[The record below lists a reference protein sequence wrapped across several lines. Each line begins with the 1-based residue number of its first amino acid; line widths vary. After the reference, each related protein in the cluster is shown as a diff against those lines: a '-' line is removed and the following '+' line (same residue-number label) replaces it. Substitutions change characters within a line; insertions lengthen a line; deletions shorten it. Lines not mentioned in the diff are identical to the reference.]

1 MVSTSNVVLTI
12 ASPISNVIQPI
23 ALNGLLQPLELSWFL
38 RENNV
43 TINTSESNASNAPV
57 ANVIMSGS
65 PSASPT
71 WLFDSG
77 ASSYVT
83 GDRSTLQNVS
93 DCGGPDEIILG
104 NGNSLKISHDLRT
117 GARLMRGENFEDV
130 YYAKLPSKLQL
141 NVTTPYT

>member
-23 ALNGLLQPLELSWFL
+23 TLNGLLQPLELSRFL

-43 TINTSESNASNAPV
+43 TINTSESNASNPPV
-57 ANVIMSGS
+57 ANVTMSGS

-83 GDRSTLQNVS
+83 GDSSTLQNVS
-93 DCGGPDEIILG
+93 DYGGHDEIILE
-104 NGNSLKISHDLRT
+104 NGSCT
-117 GARLMRGENFEDV
+117 VGASTAGGGGGNFEDV

-141 NVTTPYT
+141 NVTTSYT